1 MNIPK
6 ILKRTREVI
15 KTDGGKNIQISSF
28 NRLTKKGVSKEKDIT
43 YKTKDEP
50 RAKYIEKQ
58 VVKRDKEG
66 DWTSQKE
73 SKKLFKGGKKVRS
86 DVQYETYKKGGAIKS
101 GKTKIITGGEE
112 HVIYKKT
119 NKIGKGKSGDIMVNH
134 PSSNNGKWD
143 TINLTKKSGAKT
155 VKQGVVASK
164 KWHKNN
170 PHSKIKKKK

>member
-15 KTDGGKNIQISSF
+15 KTDAGKNIQISSF
-28 NRLTKKGVSKEKDIT
+28 NRLTKKGISKEKDIT

-58 VVKRDKEG
+58 IVKRDKEG

-101 GKTKIITGGEE
+101 DKTKLITGGEE

-119 NKIGKGKSGDIMVNH
+119 TKKGEGKVGNIMVNH
-134 PSSNNGKWD
+134 PTKDKGVWD
-143 TINLTKKSGAKT
+143 TIDLTKKSGAKT
-155 VKQGVVASK
+155 IKQGIASTR
-164 KWHKNN
+164 KWHKEN
-170 PHSKIKKKK
+170 PYPKIKKKK